1 MSSRTSY
8 KCHVNYTMCARWE
21 RSADNKVA
29 GYIISEKF
37 VKGDI
42 KLGFIIT
49 KGQLEIS
56 VVCAKGL
63 PTNINHQKPGKSM
76 SDIYA

>member
-1 MSSRTSY
+1 MPRELY
-8 KCHVNYTMCARWE
+8 DVRVPGAKCQQAGCA
-21 RSADNKVA
+21 VL
-29 GYIISEKF
+29 EKF

-63 PTNINHQKPGKSM
+63 PKNINHQKPGKSM
-76 SDIYA
+76 SDIHVHT

>member
-1 MSSRTSY
+1 MR
-8 KCHVNYTMCARWE
+8 VRWA
-21 RSADNKVA
+21 RSAENKVA
-29 GYIISEKF
+29 GYTISEKF

-63 PTNINHQKPGKSM
+63 PKNINHQKPGKSM
-76 SDIYA
+76 SDIHVHT